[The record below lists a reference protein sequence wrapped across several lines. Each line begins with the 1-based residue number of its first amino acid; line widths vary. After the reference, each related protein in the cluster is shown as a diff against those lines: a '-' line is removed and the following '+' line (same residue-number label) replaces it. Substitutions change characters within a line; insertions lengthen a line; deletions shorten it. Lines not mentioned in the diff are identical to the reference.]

1 MQRVGSCSASRVGF
15 GSLTVVFTNDDL
27 KMDSADTAAVVLSF
41 AISAAALAV
50 RLMDR
55 LARARGAETCSSC
68 AVKVKGRGTMEA

>member
-15 GSLTVVFTNDDL
+15 GSLAVVFTNDHHL

-55 LARARGAETCSSC
+55 LGARGRRAETCSES
-68 AVKVKGRGTMEA
+68 E